1 MITVQ
6 VWLHCL
12 LKQYFCFIINRHN
25 RILYFYY
32 VYRCKPVA
40 LNFGYSTD
48 SSEYNALMTW
58 YVLSIFLNAYLWI
71 KILKENSIIYVIN
84 TIFLIIFYNKPSIK
98 SSRHCILIS
107 FYCTLT
113 KDHPL
118 VTIYLN
124 IANYCQLDCCVVS
137 NLR

>member
-1 MITVQ
+1 MQTYRTKL
-6 VWLHCL
+6 WLL
-12 LKQYFCFIINRHN
+12 NRLKW
-25 RILYFYY
+25 
-32 VYRCKPVA
+32 PV
-40 LNFGYSTD
+40 NQKTWVRPND
-48 SSEYNALMTW
+48 QEYNALMTW

-84 TIFLIIFYNKPSIK
+84 TIFLIIFYNKSSIK

-137 NLR
+137 NLRYAQFLHKFSNLIILLVL